1 MTTRRD
7 FQKLS
12 EARLQ
17 DAIIL
22 YQHGRS
28 SSAYYLAGYCIELA
42 LKACISRQFQADEI
56 PDKSFVAAIHTH
68 RPEILLSSSG
78 LSSEFKEECKR
89 DQLLG
94 AYWGVVCNWSESSR
108 YSTWDA
114 VTSNSL
120 LIAISDEEHG
130 VLQWLKKHW

>member
-17 DAIIL
+17 DAMIL
-22 YQHGRS
+22 QQHNRS

-56 PDKSFVAAIHTH
+56 PDKSFVVTIHTH
-68 RPEILLSSSG
+68 RPDTLLSASG
-78 LSSEFKEECKR
+78 LSNVFKEDCKN
-89 DQLLG
+89 DPLL
-94 AYWGVVCNWSESSR
+94 AAHWGVVCNWSESSR
-108 YSTWDA
+108 YSTWDPI
-114 VTSNSL
+114 TSHSL
-120 LIAISDEEHG
+120 LVAISDAEHG

>member
-22 YQHGRS
+22 YEHGRS
-28 SSAYYLAGYCIELA
+28 SSSYYLAGYCVELA
-42 LKACISRQFQADEI
+42 LKACISRQFQSDEI
-56 PDKSFVAAIHTH
+56 PDKSFVTVIHTH
-68 RPEILLSSSG
+68 RPDTLLSASG
-78 LSSEFKEECKR
+78 LANDFKDECKK
-89 DQLLG
+89 DSLLG

-108 YSTWDA
+108 YSTWDS
-114 VTSNSL
+114 VTANSL
-120 LIAISDEEHG
+120 LVAISDSEHG
-130 VLQWLKKHW
+130 V